1 MLNRLSMRLVE
12 AWYGHSAWTGLLRPV
27 SALYGLLA
35 QRRREHF
42 LQHPEQRYR
51 ASVPVVVVGNLT
63 AGGTGKTP
71 LTLAL
76 AKTLQAKGY
85 SVAIA
90 SRGHGGKEAQYPL
103 EVQADSDP
111 ALCGDEP
118 LLLARHAGCPVVVD
132 PQRARAVQHIETQ
145 HAPDL
150 ILCDD
155 GLQHYALERDI
166 EIVVIDGSR
175 GFGNGRL
182 LPEGPLR
189 EPVSRLAEADFAVIN
204 GVLVHSLPAL
214 DLPLFVMQ
222 LQPLYLHNLAS
233 GEQVSPRDFRAS
245 FPGKVHALS
254 GIGNPARFG
263 QALEGLGFV
272 IMPQVFPDHHAFR
285 PADIALPGSEPVLM
299 TEKDAVKCQA
309 FATDRHWYLAVEAIL
324 PPELTDALLT
334 RLRELAAQGKR
345 RRS

>member
-1 MLNRLSMRLVE
+1 MWNRLSMRLVD

-35 QRRREHF
+35 QRRRDHF
-42 LQHPEQRYR
+42 LQQPEQRYR

-76 AKTLQAKGY
+76 AKVLQAEGY

-90 SRGHGGKEAQYPL
+90 SRGHGGREAQYPL
-103 EVQADSDP
+103 EVQADTDP
-111 ALCGDEP
+111 VLCGDEP

-132 PQRARAVQHIETQ
+132 PQRTRAVQHIEAK

-155 GLQHYALERDI
+155 GLQHYALERDV

-189 EPVSRLAEADFAVIN
+189 EPVSRLGAADFAVIN
-204 GVLVHSLPAL
+204 GVLEHSLPAL

-222 LQPLYLHNLAS
+222 LQPRFLHNLGT
-233 GEQVSPRDFRAS
+233 GEQLNPAEFRAR
-245 FPGKVHALS
+245 FPGQVHALS
-254 GIGNPARFG
+254 GIGNPARFQQG
-263 QALEGLGFV
+263 LAALGFA
-272 IMPQVFPDHHAFR
+272 IMPRVFPDHHAFQA
-285 PADIALPGSEPVLM
+285 ADIMLPGNEPVVM
-299 TEKDAVKCQA
+299 TEKDAVKCQG
-309 FATDRHWYLAVEAIL
+309 FATARHWYLAVEALL

-334 RLRELAAQGKR
+334 RLRELAAQGSAR
-345 RRS
+345 HS